1 MSVHISLHDVSP
13 AAAGEME
20 EALSLCR
27 ERGLAPALLVVPDFH
42 GRAPLRDSPGFCSR
56 LRELQ
61 HDGLE
66 IFLHGYLHQSR
77 AVYAGREDG
86 RPGRLRWL
94 LAQTVL
100 SSGEAEFSDLS
111 RAEAEAR
118 LDAGEAALTAAGLRV
133 DGFVPP
139 AWAMPRWLVP
149 MLSRRGYRFCEDHLR
164 IYDPAGE
171 RSRCSVVLNFCS
183 RTPARLWSSV
193 AWCRVARHARAIL
206 PARVAIHPG
215 DLHSRELRR
224 ELANLLDWARGHA
237 VCKGPELFCYPLP

>member
-1 MSVHISLHDVSP
+1 
-13 AAAGEME
+13 ME

-27 ERGLAPALLVVPDFH
+27 ERGLAPSLLVVPDFH
-42 GRAPLRDSPGFCSR
+42 GRASLRDSPGFCSR

-61 HDGLE
+61 RDGLE

-77 AVYAGREDG
+77 AVHAGTEGG

-94 LAQTVL
+94 FAQTVQ
-100 SSGEAEFSDLS
+100 SGGEAEFSDLS

-118 LDAGEAALTAAGLRV
+118 LDAGEAALTAAGLRI

-149 MLSRRGYRFCEDHLR
+149 ALSRRGYRFCEDHLR

-171 RSRCSVVLNFCS
+171 RSRFSVVLNFSS
-183 RTPARLWSSV
+183 RSPARRWSSV
-193 AWCRVARHARAIL
+193 SWCRIARHARAIL
-206 PARVAIHPG
+206 PARIAIHPG
-215 DLHSRELRR
+215 DLHSHALRR
-224 ELANLLDWARGHA
+224 ELGNVLDWARGQA
-237 VCKGPELFCYPLP
+237 VRKGSELFS